1 MKEYNIYDNLTVEL
15 LRLFNSSKSAS
26 ITIHGDSGTGK
37 THLVTRTLLSGF
49 EIENSTIIYIN
60 LQDDI
65 LTTTAFWD
73 IVLFTTWNEVCDKV
87 TPLKID
93 KKNSFHSFLQK
104 KINGKNLAKILFK
117 SISNV
122 VMTIP
127 VYSAQIS
134 IQGISAENEKNMD
147 NKSEIEK
154 SQIVFDYFRYITK
167 KGKLIIA
174 IDNYQFM
181 NHTIQ
186 HFFETSINHINKN
199 VYFINIQRTN
209 QVQVRHP
216 LAFENNYYEQELK
229 SISKE
234 NLSQYVLEPLFGNS
248 MFYDELLEDCFRKT
262 QGNLEEIELYIKS
275 NSKNIE
281 NGILKKD
288 VTMDI
293 KGTLNKLPPIQREI
307 VLLAALFPSGI
318 KVEYVTSLIRRLF
331 YLEDETLEKELKKII
346 TLGYVMLNSARNDLL
361 KPTHDKINLSLET
374 LNSNEDF
381 FEFYNIVENG
391 LEEIIERKKE
401 DSDYLYLLHCYIG
414 ICDTKRLLNRI
425 EFLENLIELKHNESS
440 FLYLVELSNE
450 YLNIDYNVILNL
462 ESRSLQLLL
471 DACQKTCSFDVSQ
484 EILSLLCKFNK
495 MNDKFALYSIKV
507 KTQLYQFDKALDE
520 IKKLPENNETILYK
534 LIILEHLNYRDEI
547 IEILKKFSKNDNIIQ
562 DKWYHIILRNTA
574 HFYNYN
580 TAYSRLNEALIY
592 FKKCDSIFEMA
603 TVYNNLSVIQIW
615 NGSESFKE
623 ANRNIKKAIALF
635 KQIGSNE
642 IFEPYYNKGVL
653 CYLKGKIEKALE
665 YFQASLE
672 FVPKVLEMDVHLLK
686 ISIMICECSLC
697 RTSIN
702 LLEKFLHESLN
713 VEEILH
719 DPWVRF
725 QIEYNLKNIEEFR
738 YGYSKLAPQKEY
750 INEKKNTSL
759 TIFTNLNFRHKK
771 IPICLS
777 LSPNWRY

>member
-186 HFFETSINHINKN
+186 
-199 VYFINIQRTN
+199 
-209 QVQVRHP
+209 
-216 LAFENNYYEQELK
+216 LK

-484 EILSLLCKFNK
+484 EILSLLYKFNK
-495 MNDKFALYSIKV
+495 KR
-507 KTQLYQFDKALDE
+507 E
-520 IKKLPENNETILYK
+520 
-534 LIILEHLNYRDEI
+534 
-547 IEILKKFSKNDNIIQ
+547 
-562 DKWYHIILRNTA
+562 
-574 HFYNYN
+574 
-580 TAYSRLNEALIY
+580 
-592 FKKCDSIFEMA
+592 
-603 TVYNNLSVIQIW
+603 
-615 NGSESFKE
+615 
-623 ANRNIKKAIALF
+623 NRNGRTIT
-635 KQIGSNE
+635 
-642 IFEPYYNKGVL
+642 
-653 CYLKGKIEKALE
+653 
-665 YFQASLE
+665 
-672 FVPKVLEMDVHLLK
+672 K
-686 ISIMICECSLC
+686 ISGQSGDL
-697 RTSIN
+697 
-702 LLEKFLHESLN
+702 F
-713 VEEILH
+713 
-719 DPWVRF
+719 
-725 QIEYNLKNIEEFR
+725 
-738 YGYSKLAPQKEY
+738 
-750 INEKKNTSL
+750 
-759 TIFTNLNFRHKK
+759 
-771 IPICLS
+771 
-777 LSPNWRY
+777 